1 MLSKSSHMTS
11 KMLGRL
17 FADAVT
23 VVIAAATMIRNA
35 IILSAAGDI
44 TTTACILHSNALL
57 RSRYK
62 HYYWVT
68 VAMYFLHI
76 NLTPSR
82 LP

>member
-44 TTTACILHSNALL
+44 QSKNWQLAYAHTLQVPRGTRKSN
-57 RSRYK
+57 
-62 HYYWVT
+62 
-68 VAMYFLHI
+68 
-76 NLTPSR
+76 
-82 LP
+82 